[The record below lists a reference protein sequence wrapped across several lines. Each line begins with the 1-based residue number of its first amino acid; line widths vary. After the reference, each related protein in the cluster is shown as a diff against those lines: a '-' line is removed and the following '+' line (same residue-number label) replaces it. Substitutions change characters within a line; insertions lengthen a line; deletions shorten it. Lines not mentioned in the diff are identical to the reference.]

1 MGKDILSAFPISL
14 ICSREI
20 NVKGSF
26 RYIHGCY
33 KGKDSNFEHLLRLD
47 AADLL
52 ARGLVDVK
60 KLITHRFKFEEA
72 EKAFQTFLKPETGAI
87 KIIIAGVD

>member
-1 MGKDILSAFPISL
+1 MVVIKVRNP
-14 ICSREI
+14 
-20 NVKGSF
+20 
-26 RYIHGCY
+26 
-33 KGKDSNFEHLLRLD
+33 NFEHLLRLD

-52 ARGLVDVK
+52 MRGLVDAN

-87 KIIIAGVD
+87 KIIIGGVD

>member
-1 MGKDILSAFPISL
+1 
-14 ICSREI
+14 
-20 NVKGSF
+20 
-26 RYIHGCY
+26 
-33 KGKDSNFEHLLRLD
+33 
-47 AADLL
+47 
-52 ARGLVDVK
+52 VDVK